1 MVHAGQEL
9 ENTLGQMGKW
19 YTSVSDFRHAQQ
31 QAKNPPLFKKLFAA
45 GSVEEEAL
53 ALLVHEKKI
62 AEQEKEL
69 QQMLNMRYG
78 FGTWDELKDM
88 QRKIRAKREKEVYAA
103 AEARQAFV
111 NGVAIIALLLALSGI
126 VFGLFYFI
134 AKAKG
139 MI

>member
-1 MVHAGQEL
+1 
-9 ENTLGQMGKW
+9 MGKW

-78 FGTWDELKDM
+78 WGTWDELVQM
-88 QRKIRAKREKEVYAA
+88 RRKIRAKREATVYKQAERQRAFIEAVSIGVGIIILAA
-103 AEARQAFV
+103 MAGGLIYAV
-111 NGVAIIALLLALSGI
+111 GIAQGRW
-126 VFGLFYFI
+126 
-134 AKAKG
+134 
-139 MI
+139 

>member
-1 MVHAGQEL
+1 
-9 ENTLGQMGKW
+9 MGKW

-78 FGTWDELKDM
+78 FGTWDELVQM
-88 QRKIRAKREKEVYAA
+88 RRTIRKKREATVYKQEERQRAFI
-103 AEARQAFV
+103 EAV
-111 NGVAIIALLLALSGI
+111 SIGIAILVLVSVSG
-126 VFGLFYFI
+126 GFI
-134 AKAKG
+134 YWLGSAQG
-139 MI
+139 RW

>member
-1 MVHAGQEL
+1 
-9 ENTLGQMGKW
+9 
-19 YTSVSDFRHAQQ
+19 
-31 QAKNPPLFKKLFAA
+31 
-45 GSVEEEAL
+45 
-53 ALLVHEKKI
+53 
-62 AEQEKEL
+62 
-69 QQMLNMRYG
+69 MLNMRFG

-111 NGVAIIALLLALSGI
+111 NGIAIIALCSAGI
-126 VFGLFYFI
+126 VLLFGIFYFI

>member
-1 MVHAGQEL
+1 
-9 ENTLGQMGKW
+9 MGKW

-78 FGTWDELKDM
+78 WGTWDELVQM
-88 QRKIRAKREKEVYAA
+88 RRKIRAKREATVYAQEQRQRA
-103 AEARQAFV
+103 FIEAVSIGAM
-111 NGVAIIALLLALSGI
+111 IIAMCVVIGGI
-126 VFGLFYFI
+126 VYAVGL
-134 AKAKG
+134 G
-139 MI
+139 QGRW

>member
-1 MVHAGQEL
+1 
-9 ENTLGQMGKW
+9 MGKW

-78 FGTWDELKDM
+78 WGTWDELVQM
-88 QRKIRAKREKEVYAA
+88 RRKIRAKREATVYKQ
-103 AEARQAFV
+103 AERQRAFIEAV
-111 NGVAIIALLLALSGI
+111 SIGVAIIILAVMAGGLIYAVGI
-126 VFGLFYFI
+126 AQGRW
-134 AKAKG
+134 
-139 MI
+139 